1 MLISVVRIIH
11 QAYTIEHMTCKIIYV
26 NDSSNSTDLVDLTL
40 FGARE
45 AIRYSHHHIVFQFPG
60 HQ

>member
-1 MLISVVRIIH
+1 VVRIIH